1 MSEHDRW
8 RQRQR
13 AVGDREIAVAHAAGR
28 ELDHHL
34 VRAGRVDHDVFDPH
48 RGGVAP
54 IDHCLGSP
62 RAAPTAGRAAPAPRE
77 SSAAD
82 AAHDR
87 PGAAAGR
94 GTAHHRSGR
103 CRRSGRTRWRRCRA
117 CPVTLRRR
125 GCAVPARRP
134 RPSCRAR
141 HPDPLRRRP
150 TGRPLRWRRGFHACE
165 CGTSWCRTPVPC
177 ERGNAHAAPRSRRR
191 CARRMKL
198 ARTLG
203 ASRPAGTW
211 IAL

>member
-1 MSEHDRW
+1 MTEHDRW

-87 PGAAAGR
+87 PGAAAG
-94 GTAHHRSGR
+94 G
-103 CRRSGRTRWRRCRA
+103 
-117 CPVTLRRR
+117 
-125 GCAVPARRP
+125 ARRITEAAAAAAAAAHGGAGAG
-134 RPSCRAR
+134 RAR
-141 HPDPLRRRP
+141 
-150 TGRPLRWRRGFHACE
+150 
-165 CGTSWCRTPVPC
+165 
-177 ERGNAHAAPRSRRR
+177 
-191 CARRMKL
+191 
-198 ARTLG
+198 
-203 ASRPAGTW
+203 
-211 IAL
+211 